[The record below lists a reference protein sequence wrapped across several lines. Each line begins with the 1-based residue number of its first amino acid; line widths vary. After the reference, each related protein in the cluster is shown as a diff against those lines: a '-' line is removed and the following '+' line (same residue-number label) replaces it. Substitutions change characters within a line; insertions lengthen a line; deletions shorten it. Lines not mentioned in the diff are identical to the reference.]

1 MHTEQAG
8 KSLIKHLALIAF
20 TLFTLVSLNACQS
33 QHVFQQRF
41 LQFGT
46 IIDISLVTKD
56 QDKALQVFNEIE
68 ILLKKRHTEWH
79 GWQDGTLKQFNQAL
93 LLSQATTETET
104 DTGIPIPETLRLLIH
119 DSKKYFDLSG
129 GLFNPAMGK
138 LIDAWGFHQQATP
151 NLALIETIKQNIPGM
166 NDLIIK
172 DNHAVTLNPYL
183 QLDFG
188 AIAKGLA
195 VKQISHLIQQHHI
208 NNFIINAGGDIFA
221 EGQKLGKGWKVAI
234 ENPFYSDKNS
244 ENIIGLLSV
253 SDSQSIFTSG
263 NYRRFYVDKDNLKRH
278 HIIDPV
284 SGEPS
289 LNISAITVMHKDPII
304 ADVAATT
311 LMLTKISELKNMAE
325 VLEIEDFLA
334 ISDQHDLYITE
345 SMMKKIQWTEKS
357 AFKVQLLH
365 NLVKPAESSQI
376 NSNE

>member
-8 KSLIKHLALIAF
+8 KSLIKHLTLIAF

-33 QHVFQQRF
+33 QQVFQQRF

-56 QDKALQVFNEIE
+56 QDKALQIFNEIE
-68 ILLKKRHTEWH
+68 TLLKRHHTEWH

-93 LLSQATTETET
+93 LSQTTTETET
-104 DTGIPIPETLRLLIH
+104 GVPIPETLRLLIH

-138 LIDAWGFHQQATP
+138 LIEAWGFHQQATP
-151 NLALIETIKQNIPGM
+151 NLTLIEKIKQDIPGM
-166 NDLIIK
+166 HDLIIK
-172 DNHAVTLNPYL
+172 NNHAMTLNPYL

-208 NNFIINAGGDIFA
+208 KDFIINAGGDIFA
-221 EGQKLGKGWKVAI
+221 AGQKQGKDWQIAI
-234 ENPFYSDKNS
+234 ENPFYTDENS
-244 ENIIGLLSV
+244 ETVIARLPV
-253 SDSQSIFTSG
+253 SGPQSIFTSG
-263 NYRRFYVDKDNLKRH
+263 NYRRFYVDKNNLKRH

-289 LNISAITVMHKDPII
+289 LNISAITVMHKDPVI
-304 ADVAATT
+304 ADIAATT

-325 VLEIEDFLA
+325 ILEIKDFLA
-334 ISDQHDLYITE
+334 ISDQHELYITK
-345 SMMKKIQWTEKS
+345 SMMKKIEWTNES

-365 NLVKPAESSQI
+365 NQINPAEPSQI